1 MPHRP
6 ALPLAA
12 LLAGVAL
19 LASACSLADLPGP
32 EREDRA
38 APPPHA
44 HRAPHKPGPT
54 WATTAPVRVVMNDRF
69 RYRPSSIVVRAGRRV
84 TFVVTNAGRLPHEFI
99 LGDRAAQLDH
109 ERQMRQAAPMA
120 DGPTHLPGDD
130 PMDHDSMDHGSMDH
144 GDHADAGAGALTVP
158 PGESRRLTWTFHDP
172 GIVLYG
178 CHVLGHWAAGMR
190 GTIVV
195 LAPNRSLPLPALS
208 ALPR

>member
-32 EREDRA
+32 EREDRV

-44 HRAPHKPGPT
+44 HRAPGKPGPT
-54 WATTAPVRVVMNDRF
+54 WATAAPVRVVMNDRF

-84 TFVVTNAGRLPHEFI
+84 TFSVSNAGKLPHEFT
-99 LGDRAAQLDH
+99 LGDRATQAGH
-109 ERQMRQAAPMA
+109 ERQMQEM
-120 DGPTHLPGDD
+120 DPTGGHVHD
-130 PMDHDSMDHGSMDH
+130 PAGGGTLTVPPTD
-144 GDHADAGAGALTVP
+144 GAGLTVP
-158 PGESRRLTWTFHDP
+158 PGQTRRLTWTFHDP
-172 GIVLYG
+172 GVVLYG

-195 LAPNRSLPLPALS
+195 LAPDQHLPLS
-208 ALPR
+208 ALHR